1 MWIIELLVL
10 GIILLLVPTIVGCL
24 LVKENKG
31 TLRLISAWISG
42 QILLWAGFFV
52 IAVPMILLQKSFT
65 HTCYMFTGYTALLV
79 VMAGIEKVIGRSKL
93 QRSAIS
99 VRNNTKEYSRTK
111 AEIALWIVFWGL
123 LLVQFVM
130 ATVFAYEE
138 GDDAF
143 YIAIATITE
152 DANTMYIKLPY
163 TGGTTGLDARHGLA
177 PFPVWIAYLA
187 RVSGMHAAIV
197 AQVIL
202 AVVILGMTYGIYYL
216 VGRRLCE
223 DNLKSLP
230 FFMILTELLMMF
242 GGYSVYSVE
251 NFVLVRASQGKAI
264 LAAIVLP
271 FLFYQLMILV
281 RELEDNKKLGLRF
294 WALVLCTTA
303 TGCLCSTL
311 GTILICML
319 LGIAGLCI
327 AISYRRWQILI
338 PLGLSCLIPVGMAGV
353 YLLIR

>member
-10 GIILLLVPTIVGCL
+10 GIMLLLVPTIVGYL
-24 LVKENKG
+24 LVKENRG
-31 TLRLISAWISG
+31 TLRLISSWISG

-52 IAVPMILLQKSFT
+52 ITVPMILLQERFT
-65 HTCYMFTGYTALLV
+65 HTCYMFTVYTALLV
-79 VMAGIEKVIGRSKL
+79 MWAGIEKVIGRNKL
-93 QRSAIS
+93 QKKDTI
-99 VRNNTKEYSRTK
+99 VQNNTKEYSRTK
-111 AEIALWIVFWGL
+111 TEIALWFVFWIL

-152 DANTMYIKLPY
+152 DADTMYIKLPY

-187 RVSGMHAAIV
+187 RISGMHTAII

-202 AVVILGMTYGIYYL
+202 AIVILGMAYGIYYL

-223 DNLKSLP
+223 ENLRSLP

-251 NFVLVRASQGKAI
+251 NFVMVRASQGKAI

-271 FLFYQLMILV
+271 FLFYQLMVLV
-281 RELEDNKKLGLRF
+281 GALENNKKPGFRF
-294 WALVLCTTA
+294 WSLMLCTTA

-338 PLGLSCLIPVGMAGV
+338 PLGLSCLIPIGMAGV
-353 YLLIR
+353 YFLIR

>member
-10 GIILLLVPTIVGCL
+10 GIMLLLVPTIVGHI
-24 LVKENKG
+24 LVKESRG
-31 TLRLISAWISG
+31 TIRFISSWISG

-65 HTCYMFTGYTALLV
+65 HTCYVFTCYTALLIIGV
-79 VMAGIEKVIGRSKL
+79 GIEKVIVRNKL
-93 QRSAIS
+93 QEKNIIVQNST
-99 VRNNTKEYSRTK
+99 TKYSKTK
-111 AEIALWIVFWGL
+111 IETVLWITFWI
-123 LLVQFVM
+123 LLVAQFVM
-130 ATVFAYEE
+130 ATVLSYEE

-152 DANTMYIKLPY
+152 DADTMYIKLPY

-177 PFPVWIAYLA
+177 PFPIWIAYLA
-187 RVSGMHAAIV
+187 RISGMHVAII

-202 AVVILGMTYGIYYL
+202 AIVILGMAYGIYYL
-216 VGRRLCE
+216 VGRKLCE
-223 DNLKSLP
+223 ENLKSLP

-242 GGYSVYSVE
+242 GGYSVYSIE
-251 NFVLVRASQGKAI
+251 NFVMVRASQGKAI

-271 FLFYQLMILV
+271 FLFYQLILLV
-281 RELEDNKKLGLRF
+281 RDLENQKLPGLRF
-294 WALVLCTTA
+294 WCLMICTTA

-327 AISYRRWQILI
+327 AISYRRWKILV
-338 PLGLSCLIPVGMAGV
+338 PLGLICVLPVGMAGI